1 MNVGRG
7 LFNMFRMA
15 AAVIFWIVV
24 LKLLTARYDLGPITD
39 IVALV

>member
-7 LFNMFRMA
+7 LFNMFRMSM
-15 AAVIFWIVV
+15 AVLFWFAV
-24 LKLLTARYDLGPITD
+24 LKLLTAKYDLGPFSD